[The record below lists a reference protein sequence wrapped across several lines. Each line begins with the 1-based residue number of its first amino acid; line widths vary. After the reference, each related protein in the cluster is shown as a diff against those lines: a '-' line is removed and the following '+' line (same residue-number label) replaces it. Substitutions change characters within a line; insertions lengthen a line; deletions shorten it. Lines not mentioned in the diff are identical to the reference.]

1 MATKLKVRTGKQNR
15 HEKITVVLLSG
26 SPVSP
31 DDIKACFKGTD
42 QEAVL
47 YRLPTN
53 IYNIRRD
60 GGVIKVFKTG
70 RNVTAYQL
78 KNWNEFNAEGRY
90 IGRPTTVTPVVRE
103 EPIVTE
109 IVTEELE
116 TV

>member
-26 SPVSP
+26 KPISP

-42 QEAVL
+42 QEAVM
-47 YRLPTN
+47 YRLATN

-70 RNVTAYQL
+70 RNVTAFQL
-78 KNWNEFNAEGRY
+78 LNPTEFNTEGRY
-90 IGRPTTVTPVVRE
+90 IGRPVVNTEPTPDVE
-103 EPIVTE
+103 EET

>member
-1 MATKLKVRTGKQNR
+1 MATNLKVRTGKQNR

-26 SPVSP
+26 LPVSP

-42 QEAVL
+42 QESVL

-60 GGVIKVFKTG
+60 GGIIKVFKSG

-78 KNWNEFNAEGRY
+78 KNANEFNAQGRY
-90 IGRPTTVTPVVRE
+90 IGRPISVTPVVRQE
-103 EPIVTE
+103 EFTQ
-109 IVTEELE
+109 ELE

>member
-1 MATKLKVRTGKQNR
+1 MSNLKVRTGKQNR
-15 HEKITVVLLSG
+15 HEKITVVMLTGL
-26 SPVSP
+26 PVSP
-31 DDIKACFKGTD
+31 DDIKSCFKGTD
-42 QEAVL
+42 QEKVL

-78 KNWNEFNAEGRY
+78 MNPTEFNAQGRY
-90 IGRPTTVTPVVRE
+90 IGRPTTVTPVVERE
-103 EPIVTE
+103 EDIVQ
-109 IVTEELE
+109 ELE

>member
-1 MATKLKVRTGKQNR
+1 M
-15 HEKITVVLLSG
+15 SG
-26 SPVSP
+26 LPVSP
-31 DDIKACFKGTD
+31 DDIKSCFRGTD

-78 KNWNEFNAEGRY
+78 LNFKEFNTQGRY
-90 IGRPTTVTPVVRE
+90 VGRPISVTPVERE
-103 EPIVTE
+103 EVVTQ
-109 IVTEELE
+109 ELE

>member
-1 MATKLKVRTGKQNR
+1 MATNLKVRTGKQNR
-15 HEKITVVLLSG
+15 HEKITVVMLSG
-26 SPVSP
+26 LPVSP

-78 KNWNEFNAEGRY
+78 LNFKEFNAQGRY
-90 IGRPTTVTPVVRE
+90 VGRTVILGHKPTHIMHDEFTQ
-103 EPIVTE
+103 
-109 IVTEELE
+109 ELE
-116 TV
+116 TA

>member
-1 MATKLKVRTGKQNR
+1 
-15 HEKITVVLLSG
+15 
-26 SPVSP
+26 VSP

-78 KNWNEFNAEGRY
+78 LNFKEFNAQGRY
-90 IGRPTTVTPVVRE
+90 VGRTVILGHKPTHIIHDEFTQ
-103 EPIVTE
+103 
-109 IVTEELE
+109 ELE
-116 TV
+116 TA

>member
-1 MATKLKVRTGKQNR
+1 MSNLKVRTGKQNR
-15 HEKITVVLLSG
+15 HEKITVVLLTG
-26 SPVSP
+26 MPVSP

-42 QEAVL
+42 QEKVL

-78 KNWNEFNAEGRY
+78 KNPSEFNAQGRY
-90 IGRPTTVTPVVRE
+90 VGRPTSVTPVVRE
-103 EPIVTE
+103 EEFTQ
-109 IVTEELE
+109 ELE